1 MLGREDQAQCG
12 NSGVHP
18 KPKIK
23 PEAQARLKSKEAI
36 MGESHKMETGGKDS
50 MKESFK
56 ILGHGRL
63 GVQSAEL
70 SDGALDLWV

>member
-1 MLGREDQAQCG
+1 MWPRWCP
-12 NSGVHP
+12 P

-23 PEAQARLKSKEAI
+23 PEARARLKSKEAI
-36 MGESHKMETGGKDS
+36 MGENHKMETGGRDP

-56 ILGHGRL
+56 IPGHGRL